1 MVVSGEGRG
10 KNYFNSDGSGPG
22 GGGGK
27 IVIIIIIIKLGNFLR
42 MSLMDDPL
50 RSLLRTRGVFEILP

>member
-1 MVVSGEGRG
+1 MSGEGSG

-22 GGGGK
+22 GGGEK
-27 IVIIIIIIKLGNFLR
+27 IVIIMIIKLGNFLR

-50 RSLLRTRGVFEILP
+50 QSLLRTRGVFEILP

>member
-1 MVVSGEGRG
+1 MVVSGEERG

-27 IVIIIIIIKLGNFLR
+27 IVIIIIIKLGNFLR

>member
-10 KNYFNSDGSGPG
+10 NNYFNSDGSGPG

-27 IVIIIIIIKLGNFLR
+27 IVIIIIIKLGNFLR

-50 RSLLRTRGVFEILP
+50 QSLLRTRGVFEILP

>member
-1 MVVSGEGRG
+1 MVVSGVGWG

-27 IVIIIIIIKLGNFLR
+27 IVIIIIIKLGNFLR

-50 RSLLRTRGVFEILP
+50 QSLLRTRGVFEILP